1 MAFVPNFIVK
11 FVIFIAQFNLNI
23 QFFQMGVVQVLKTN
37 KFSFSL
43 LLILLI
49 LPFLVS
55 STIIYLALEYD
66 QVIQNFV
73 FWQWC
78 LFYLATCFTMAFAMT
93 PTTFIALLSGYFLGW
108 KAIPFIAVSYF
119 FASLLGYL
127 LAKKLDR
134 GRFMSSIEKIPGV
147 ERIALNLKKR
157 ESSII
162 FFARISPVT
171 PFAMMNVL
179 LSYLNADLKKFLF
192 AGFLG
197 MLPRTLLC
205 IWIGAQAKYIKDVLQ
220 NPHANQM
227 ELVGF
232 AALLI
237 FSVVGL
243 FYVVMRAIKSQE
255 IQ

>member
-11 FVIFIAQFNLNI
+11 FVIFIAQFNLKI
-23 QFFQMGVVQVLKTN
+23 QFFLMSVVQVLKTN

-49 LPFLVS
+49 LPLLIS
-55 STIIYLALEYD
+55 STIVYLAVEYD
-66 QVIQNFV
+66 QVIQNFI

-78 LFYLATCFTMAFAMT
+78 LFYLGTCFTMALAMT
-93 PTTFIALLSGYFLGW
+93 PTTFIALISGYYLGW

-119 FASLLGYL
+119 FASLIGYF

-134 GRFMSSIEKIPGV
+134 GKFMSSIENIPGV
-147 ERIALNLKKR
+147 SRIANNLKKK
-157 ESSII
+157 ENSII

-205 IWIGAQAKYIKDVLQ
+205 VYIGAQAKYIKEVLQ
-220 NPHANQM
+220 NPNSNQW
-227 ELVGF
+227 ELLCF
-232 AALLI
+232 AGLLM
-237 FSVVGL
+237 FSVIGL
-243 FYVVMRAIKSQE
+243 FYIIMRAIKSQE
-255 IQ
+255 VN